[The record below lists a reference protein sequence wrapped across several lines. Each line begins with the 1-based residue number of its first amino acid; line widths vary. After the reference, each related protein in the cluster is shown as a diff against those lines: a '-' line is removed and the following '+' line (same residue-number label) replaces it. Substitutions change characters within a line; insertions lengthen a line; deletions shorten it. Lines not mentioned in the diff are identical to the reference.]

1 MTMPYNVIGLPARPE
16 NRAVSTHRPAHVP
29 ATAPTPGTLGAVIHR
44 SERQRTEAATF
55 QLYDGRSRNQL
66 RSSDPEA
73 VLLQDG
79 KPTRQNR
86 TVLLDGGGYDR
97 RLPVWSDSMQT
108 EQQYTGV
115 RTPLPIDEFAE
126 VLVRR
131 DEDRLG
137 LRGATKHF
145 DVRDARI

>member
-1 MTMPYNVIGLPARPE
+1 MSCQITCRGCRRGPRSEPAKNTGQFTLRLLLQ
-16 NRAVSTHRPAHVP
+16 H
-29 ATAPTPGTLGAVIHR
+29 PGALGAVIHR

-97 RLPVWSDSMQT
+97 RLPVRSDSMQT
-108 EQQYTGV
+108 EQQHTGV

-131 DEDRLG
+131 DEDRRG